1 MRFYRES
8 GEWGSYLWYLNLA
21 IELRYV
27 AWFCWLKHSWIVKW
41 NYLFTS
47 VCPLASL
54 LPFIINFSYTP
65 TVFIFVWSNW
75 LDFSVSTA
83 HDVSL
88 CFRSYYVY
96 GPSPYFNTLFATQT
110 EINIIWLNWALIIML
125 YSFFLWLFC
134 SSVLF

>member
-1 MRFYRES
+1 MDS
-8 GEWGSYLWYLNLA
+8 
-21 IELRYV
+21 
-27 AWFCWLKHSWIVKW
+27 KMK
-41 NYLFTS
+41 
-47 VCPLASL
+47 
-54 LPFIINFSYTP
+54 LPFHISLPFSISFAFYYKLLLYSDC
-65 TVFIFVWSNW
+65 FHFVWSNW

-96 GPSPYFNTLFATQT
+96 GPSPYFNTLFATQI

-134 SSVLF
+134 SSVLFWEWYELVLVAYSVNSNRNGGYLLINSTDT